1 MDERLAAV
9 GWSLVDDGRWTEPFR
24 VVSQSLFHVDG
35 TFPRLTTSSFPEGLP
50 AALTDVSYTLDV
62 SACDE
67 WKVASGPSAGG
78 PLADWPGWPGG

>member
-1 MDERLAAV
+1 M
-9 GWSLVDDGRWTEPFR
+9 
-24 VVSQSLFHVDG
+24 VSQSLFHVDG
-35 TFPRLTTSSFPEGLP
+35 PFARLTTSLFPEGLP

-78 PLADWPGWPGG
+78 PLADLAGLSPGG